1 MKNYKSLI
9 DALHDLKSRGYEAN
23 FETESFCL
31 YCGDLDMR
39 LDPEEFRVDEEYR
52 FEGDPNHDED
62 AVLVAITSLSGVKGT
77 LVDSYGAYS
86 EKLGFENERQ
96 SQQTESMI
104 TSLH

>member
-1 MKNYKSLI
+1 MKKYKSLV
-9 DALHDLKSRGYEAN
+9 DALNDLKSRGYEAN

-62 AVLVAITSLSGVKGT
+62 AVLVAITSSSGIKGT
-77 LVDSYGAYS
+77 LVDGYGSYVDNGNF
-86 EKLGFENERQ
+86 EKARQ
-96 SQQTESMI
+96 LQEQSMV
-104 TSLH
+104 